1 MSCAVGSGI
10 CTVLAAAFIE
20 HELDVSAD
28 WHCLVV
34 AQPLPIQRRIF
45 QGVGAQFLEPSRGN
59 TSVSSGFAV
68 LTQERLVQQ
77 ELPRVVLSL
86 KE

>member
-10 CTVLAAAFIE
+10 CTVLAAAFVE
-20 HELDVSAD
+20 HEFDVSTD

-68 LTQERLVQQ
+68 LAQERLGSKSF
-77 ELPRVVLSL
+77 PRVLSL